1 MQTISTLPADF
12 KGIDNSAEI
21 DVSPSGRFLYASNRG
36 HDSITVFAIDPTQG
50 TLTKIRAVP
59 TQGQIPRNFALD
71 PTGKY
76 LVAAN
81 QKSNQMVV
89 FAVDQTTGLP
99 QPTGQVLD
107 IEGPVCV
114 LFVPAE

>member
-1 MQTISTLPADF
+1 
-12 KGIDNSAEI
+12 
-21 DVSPSGRFLYASNRG
+21 
-36 HDSITVFAIDPTQG
+36 
-50 TLTKIRAVP
+50 VP
-59 TQGQIPRNFALD
+59 THGKIPRNFALD

-89 FAVDQTTGLP
+89 FAVDPTTGLL
-99 QPTGQVLD
+99 QATGQVLD
-107 IEGPVCV
+107 IEEPVCV